1 MKMFKYISVAALI
14 AGAGLVCVSA
24 QAAPAYFA
32 IDSSED
38 GVWMAVRTAQ
48 GCWAIVSRSA
58 GGYDLGGDSNGN
70 TVQSTT
76 WSGACGANGFAEGAG
91 HLIYE
96 TAVGWGPYTFRM
108 DFTMNYTDGVPHGD
122 SQLAVYSN
130 EDDYNDATPA
140 GAMVLADEGDVRN
153 PMPYAYD
160 NGCPAEIDAV
170 SGMHRPLGDNCAPG
184 SAEAFR
190 SYIAATYMSGAA
202 QASDETG
209 LKQDRRGPPPQIPVA
224 TVLNLPFGL
233 SSCVTMKSGG
243 TRWSDENNLDDPTV
257 VTKVSL
263 INNCGQD
270 LLVQSAYAFGSSEG
284 WQKVEWTG
292 EPTLFTTGSIR
303 WWPEGIKRPDFP
315 FSATDRF
322 VADPIGPGEADVE
335 ISQIWGPSKEY
346 EPINLKVGYCPRVV
360 TVDGE
365 QRINVFFSEVALQG
379 VSRFACVPLPH
390 GY

>member
-1 MKMFKYISVAALI
+1 MKMFKYISAAAI
-14 AGAGLVCVSA
+14 VAGAGLACGSVHADSIVYESDDGIWT
-24 QAAPAYFA
+24 A
-32 IDSSED
+32 I
-38 GVWMAVRTAQ
+38 RTTQ
-48 GCWAIVSRSA
+48 GCWAIVGHNT
-58 GGYDLGGDSNGN
+58 GGFDLGRDG
-70 TVQSTT
+70 TAT
-76 WSGACGANGFAEGAG
+76 WSGTCGANGFTEGSG
-91 HLIYE
+91 LLVYE
-96 TAVGWGPYTFRM
+96 TVVGGGDWGPYNFRM
-108 DFTMNYTDGVPHGD
+108 DFTMNYADGVPQGD

-140 GAMVLADEGDVRN
+140 GAMVLADEGDARN

-160 NGCPAEIDAV
+160 NGCPTYIDGD
-170 SGMHRPLGDNCAPG
+170 SGAHQPANDDCVPG
-184 SAEAFR
+184 SAAAFR
-190 SYIAATYMSGAA
+190 DHIAATYLSGTSQTAEEA
-202 QASDETG
+202 G
-209 LKQDRRGPPPQIPVA
+209 IKQDRRGPPPQIPVT

-243 TRWSDENNLDDPTV
+243 TRWFDENNLDDPTV

-263 INNCGQD
+263 VNSCSQD
-270 LLVQSAYAFGSSEG
+270 LLVQSAYAFGGSEG

-335 ISQIWGPSKEY
+335 ISQTWGPSKEY